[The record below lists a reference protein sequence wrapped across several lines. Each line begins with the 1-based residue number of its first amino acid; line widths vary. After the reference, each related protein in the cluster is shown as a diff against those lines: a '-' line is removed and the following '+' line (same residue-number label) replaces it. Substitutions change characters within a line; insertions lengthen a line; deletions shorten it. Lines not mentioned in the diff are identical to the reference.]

1 MHNLRYL
8 APIIVTIWTLF
19 LISNTVFA
27 QNSFRADL
35 VGEAEVPPLFSESY
49 GTALI
54 SGNDSSLMYRINVTS
69 LDKVTGVYL
78 YRGDNSE
85 NGQVLVALLNSTKPT
100 GVIKGTLAE
109 GTINESS
116 ILVPLANLTI
126 APANNMTSNLTSVG
140 NMTSNLTS
148 VGNMTGNMTSTLP
161 APAPANNM
169 TSNMTSVGNM
179 TGNMT
184 SVGNMTGNM
193 TSVGNMT
200 GNMTSTLPAPAPAN
214 NMTSNLTSVGNMTG
228 NMTSTLPAPAPTSK
242 LASLIELMNQNM
254 TYINIHTSKFPD
266 GELRGTLSNSTN

>member
-54 SGNDSSLMYRINVTS
+54 SGNDSSLMYKINVTS

-100 GVIKGTLAE
+100 EVIKGTLAE

-126 APANNMTSNLTSVG
+126 APANNMTSN
-140 NMTSNLTS
+140 MTS

-161 APAPANNM
+161 APAPAN
-169 TSNMTSVGNM
+169 NM

-214 NMTSNLTSVGNMTG
+214 NMTGNMTSVGNMTG